1 MAELIKEI
9 DKLPLKEQESILR
22 QLSESYAPVE
32 INSVIY
38 MVPEE
43 VDLLISN
50 LSEQIEDLKN
60 KIGKN

>member
-1 MAELIKEI
+1 MAELIKEL
-9 DKLPLKEQESILR
+9 DKLPIKEQEEILK

-43 VDLLISN
+43 VDILISS
-50 LSEQIEDLKN
+50 LSRQIEDLKN
-60 KIGKN
+60 KVVKD